1 MKADAD
7 AEARYLGDGVM
18 VEQRNGQLVLWLD
31 GRDGA
36 NDLRIYLEPEVYEA
50 LTQYVAWLIQN
61 SSR

>member
-31 GRDGA
+31 GD
-36 NDLRIYLEPEVYEA
+36 DLRIYLEPEVYEA